1 MKNFPTGTGMAK
13 QPKKGAPRAG
23 DGSDAVVPNVT
34 PKYQGDNPAKG
45 ETPTK
50 GKE

>member
-1 MKNFPTGTGMAK
+1 MKNFPTGTEMAK

-23 DGSDAVVPNVT
+23 DGSDTIVPSVT
-34 PKYQGDNPAKG
+34 PKYWDNPPKG

-50 GKE
+50 GKS